1 MENIMFAD
9 FKTSCNS
16 IIKMIEECV
25 ENLEEEAIPLF
36 EEVYMRINELDDYFH
51 DNDLEVDEFSNR
63 KVYKC
68 AVINYLINHE
78 LISKIDDEIWDLG
91 IIAFKMGY
99 SNSEIEECEK
109 EQWKML
115 DKAIDGIKE
124 DFQFEKLDIN
134 DIDKY
139 INILHAMR
147 EKLEFLLQ

>member
-63 KVYKC
+63 KVYEN

-78 LISKIDDEIWDLG
+78 LISRIDDEIWDLG

-139 INILHAMR
+139 INILHAMS

>member
-63 KVYKC
+63 KVYEN

-78 LISKIDDEIWDLG
+78 LISRIDDEIWDLG

-139 INILHAMR
+139 INFLHAMS

>member
-51 DNDLEVDEFSNR
+51 VNDLEVDEFSNR